1 MQKKS
6 FDRDAARRRV
16 ILDAA
21 RDCIL
26 KFGYAKSSL
35 EDIANQAA
43 ISRPLIY
50 RKFKSKEEIFGAV
63 MEDIFETQYR
73 GAEQALTKPGSK
85 REKLM
90 SLYEALLLDPWKELI
105 VDAPMGTEFY
115 GACKRV
121 TPDINERHRKIQ
133 LKYTQAVLGTKEVS
147 EVFMLAVDG
156 LHQDLPTT
164 KVLRMRLEVLIDR
177 FVRD

>member
-1 MQKKS
+1 MQKKTVG
-6 FDRDAARRRV
+6 RDEKRRRV
-16 ILDAA
+16 ILDSA

-26 KFGYAKSSL
+26 KFGYGKCSL
-35 EDIANQAA
+35 EDIAKQAA

-63 MEDIFETQYR
+63 LEDIFEAQYR
-73 GAEQALTKPGSK
+73 AAEKALAKPGSK

-105 VDAPMGTEFY
+105 VDAPMGAEFY
-115 GACKRV
+115 EACSRV
-121 TPDINERHRKIQ
+121 TPEIDEGRRKIQ
-133 LKYTQAVLGTKEVS
+133 LKYTQDVLGIKEVS

-156 LHQDLPTT
+156 LTRDLPAP
-164 KVLRMRLEVLIDR
+164 KVLRRRLEVLIDR

>member
-1 MQKKS
+1 MQRRPL
-6 FDRDAARRRV
+6 DRDAARRRV

-21 RDCIL
+21 RNCIL

-35 EDIANQAA
+35 EDIAKQAA
-43 ISRPLIY
+43 VSRPLIY
-50 RKFKSKEEIFGAV
+50 RKFKSKEEIFCAV
-63 MEDIFETQYR
+63 LEDLFETQYR
-73 GAEQALTKPGSK
+73 AAEHALAKPGSR

-90 SLYEALLLDPWKELI
+90 SVYEALLLDPWKELI
-105 VDAPMGTEFY
+105 VDAPMGPEFY
-115 GACKRV
+115 EACGRV

-133 LKYTQAVLGTKEVS
+133 LKYTQAVLGTKELS

-156 LHQDLPTT
+156 LTNELQAT
-164 KVLRMRLEVLIDR
+164 KVRRRRIEVLIDR

>member
-6 FDRDAARRRV
+6 FDRDAARRRG

-26 KFGYAKSSL
+26 KFGYAKCSL
-35 EDIANQAA
+35 EDIAKQAA
-43 ISRPLIY
+43 VSRPLIY

-63 MEDIFETQYR
+63 LEDLFETQYR
-73 GAEQALTKPGSK
+73 AAERALAQPGSK

-105 VDAPMGTEFY
+105 VDAPMGPEFY
-115 GACKRV
+115 EACGRV

-156 LHQDLPTT
+156 LHQDLPAT
-164 KVLRMRLEVLIDR
+164 KVLRRRLEVLIDQ

>member
-1 MQKKS
+1 MREKS
-6 FDRDAARRRV
+6 IGRDAARRRV

-35 EDIANQAA
+35 EDIAKQAA
-43 ISRPLIY
+43 LSRPLIY
-50 RKFKSKEEIFGAV
+50 QKFKSKEEIFGPV
-63 MEDIFETQYR
+63 LEDIFETQYR
-73 GAEQALTKPGSK
+73 AAEHALAKPGSK

-90 SLYEALLLDPWKELI
+90 ALYEALLLEPWKELI
-105 VDAPMGTEFY
+105 VDAPMGAEFY
-115 GACKRV
+115 ETCDRV
-121 TPDINERHRKIQ
+121 APDINERRRRVQ
-133 LKYTQAVLGTKEVS
+133 LKYTQAILGSKEIS

-156 LHQDLPTT
+156 LHRDLPAT
-164 KVLRMRLEVLIDR
+164 KVLRRRLEVLIDR

>member
-1 MQKKS
+1 MREKS

-21 RDCIL
+21 RECIL

-35 EDIANQAA
+35 EDIAKQAA
-43 ISRPLIY
+43 VSRPLIY
-50 RKFKSKEEIFGAV
+50 RKFESKEEIFGAV
-63 MEDIFETQYR
+63 LEDLFETQYR
-73 GAEQALTKPGSK
+73 AADQALAKPGSK
-85 REKLM
+85 REKLI

-121 TPDINERHRKIQ
+121 TPDIYDRRRKVQ

-147 EVFMLAVDG
+147 EIFMLAVDG
-156 LHQDLPTT
+156 LTQDLPATN
-164 KVLRMRLEVLIDR
+164 VLRRRLEVLIDR

>member
-1 MQKKS
+1 MQEKS
-6 FDRDAARRRV
+6 FERDAARRRD

-35 EDIANQAA
+35 EDIAKQAA

-63 MEDIFETQYR
+63 LEDIFETQYR
-73 GAEQALTKPGSK
+73 AAEQALAKPGSK

-105 VDAPMGTEFY
+105 VDAPMGAEFY
-115 GACKRV
+115 GACSRV

-133 LKYTQAVLGTKEVS
+133 LKYTQTVLGTKEVS

-156 LHQDLPTT
+156 LHEDLPAT
-164 KVLRMRLEVLIDR
+164 KVLRARPEVLIDR

>member
-1 MQKKS
+1 MQRKS
-6 FDRDAARRRV
+6 VDRDAARRRV

-21 RDCIL
+21 RECIL

-35 EDIANQAA
+35 EDIAKQAA

-63 MEDIFETQYR
+63 LEDIFETQYR
-73 GAEQALTKPGSK
+73 AAELALAKPGSK

-105 VDAPMGTEFY
+105 VDAPMGAEFY
-115 GACKRV
+115 ETCGRV
-121 TPDINERHRKIQ
+121 TPDINERRRRIQ
-133 LKYTQAVLGTKEVS
+133 HKYTQAILGSKEVS

-156 LHQDLPTT
+156 LTQDLPAPRL
-164 KVLRMRLEVLIDR
+164 LRSRLEVLIDR
-177 FVRD
+177 FVRE